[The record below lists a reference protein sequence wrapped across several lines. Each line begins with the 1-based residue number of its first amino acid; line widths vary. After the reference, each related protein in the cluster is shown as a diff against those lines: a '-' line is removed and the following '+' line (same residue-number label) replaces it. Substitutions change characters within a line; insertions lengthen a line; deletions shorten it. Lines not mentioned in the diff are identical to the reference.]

1 MLQKTMV
8 VVEGVGRMLDPK
20 LDMWATADPVV
31 REWIT
36 RHLGPAGRIEQAIS
50 GLSAFAGA
58 AGKLPELVARAERL
72 LERLDA
78 PDLPGRDPGDGMRLD
93 HKSIEAIGRAEGRGA
108 RLGHLALW
116 VIALLLAIYLF
127 R

>member
-1 MLQKTMV
+1 

-20 LDMWATADPVV
+20 LDMWSTADPVV

-36 RHLGPAGRIEQAIS
+36 RHLGPAGRIEQAIA
-50 GLSAFAGA
+50 GLGAFAGA
-58 AGKLPELVARAERL
+58 AAKLPDLVAKAERL
-72 LERLDA
+72 LERLDS
-78 PDLPGRDPGDGMRLD
+78 PELPGRDPGEGVRLD
-93 HKSIEAIGRAEGRGA
+93 ERSIEAIGRAEARGT

-116 VIALLLAIYLF
+116 VIALLLAIYVL